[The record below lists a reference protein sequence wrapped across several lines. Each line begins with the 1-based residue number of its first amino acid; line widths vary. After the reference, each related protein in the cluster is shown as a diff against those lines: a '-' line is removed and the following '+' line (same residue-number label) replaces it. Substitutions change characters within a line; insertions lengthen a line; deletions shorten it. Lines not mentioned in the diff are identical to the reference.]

1 MQKTFLELDG
11 HFSKL
16 GRVSETRFI
25 SISNP
30 NEKVGYLNVET
41 SPESCYSL
49 LAQYHPWTSLERP
62 NSNSGLPG
70 TVRTQSEIDPNSV
83 FLSIVLGSHDSPGTV
98 VS

>member
-1 MQKTFLELDG
+1 MFYKMIHTA
-11 HFSKL
+11 
-16 GRVSETRFI
+16 RIIRT
-25 SISNP
+25 
-30 NEKVGYLNVET
+30 T
-41 SPESCYSL
+41 STSSQNLWQIENIAPWTHNLSALYSSAL